1 MRKPRNTWDGEGQA
15 LLSVL
20 ELGSNFMLLWVVMGI
35 GYFDSTTVSYVS
47 HILSTSREGHGKFV
61 NNSPRCLNHAPLF
74 KGTVGEKNSLFSF
87 L

>member
-47 HILSTSREGHGKFV
+47 HTLSTSREGHGKFV
-61 NNSPRCLNHAPLF
+61 NNSHLTQMPESC
-74 KGTVGEKNSLFSF
+74 TSL
-87 L
+87 